1 MMIKVV
7 IFLLKVQIQ
16 QTEKN
21 IQNLRQEILMK
32 NKNKKADVADLLL
45 LIVLCF
51 KGLQKNNLT

>member
-1 MMIKVV
+1 MIKVV